1 MTELNN
7 NNMELDRRAGN
18 AVAYENT
25 GPQNEYETIQDP
37 DADDIHTANPG
48 DPDADY
54 LHTANPGHPDAD
66 YLHTANPGHP
76 DADYLHTARGGN
88 GVDYENTGPK
98 NEYEM
103 IQDPY
108 EGYRHTADPG
118 AIYTLPEPSTAST
131 GPRDLQPANNPA
143 TERPRGEAQHKA
155 VHKRTRCAHILA
167 PVIGMIIFSGILG
180 YFVWKVSKQNEE
192 IIELTLQINVMKDA
206 CVCPVSLVRYIIM

>member
-1 MTELNN
+1 
-7 NNMELDRRAGN
+7 MELDRRDGN
-18 AVAYENT
+18 PVAYENT
-25 GPQNEYETIQDP
+25 GADNEYETMQD
-37 DADDIHTANPG
+37 
-48 DPDADY
+48 
-54 LHTANPGHPDAD
+54 
-66 YLHTANPGHP
+66 P

-88 GVDYENTGPK
+88 GVYYENTGPK

-103 IQDPY
+103 MRDPD

-131 GPRDLQPANNPA
+131 GPRDLQPASSPA

-155 VHKRTRCAHILA
+155 VHKRTRCACILA
-167 PVIGMIIFSGILG
+167 LVIGMIIFAGILG